1 VRCSNNDFIQCY
13 PLFGIGLPV
22 IGIQIMEL

>member
-1 VRCSNNDFIQCY
+1 MCYSDNDIVQRY

-22 IGIQIMEL
+22 IGV